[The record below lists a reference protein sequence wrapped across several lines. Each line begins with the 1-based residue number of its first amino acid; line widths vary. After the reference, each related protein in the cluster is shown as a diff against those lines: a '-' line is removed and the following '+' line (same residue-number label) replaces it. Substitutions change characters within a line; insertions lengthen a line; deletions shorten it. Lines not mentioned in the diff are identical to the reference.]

1 VPRAKPARKTI
12 IPKDLLAG
20 HRAGDGTRISECTKT
35 HTGFREEMAMGQVAK
50 MANLQRKRRITQ
62 RGTENV

>member
-1 VPRAKPARKTI
+1 VPTPNPARKPI

-35 HTGFREEMAMGQVAK
+35 HTAFHEEMAMWEVAQ
-50 MANLQRKRRITQ
+50 MAHLQRKWRITQ
-62 RGTENV
+62 T